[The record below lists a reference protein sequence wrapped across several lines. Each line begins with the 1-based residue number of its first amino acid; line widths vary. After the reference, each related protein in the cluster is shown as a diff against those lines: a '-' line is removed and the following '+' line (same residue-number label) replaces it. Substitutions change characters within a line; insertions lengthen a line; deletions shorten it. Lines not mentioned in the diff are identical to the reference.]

1 MASETERTFF
11 PFFFKIQK
19 KHDLTF
25 LSVVAHVFSNAGL
38 DCWQGT
44 VGSWTAAQVRVS
56 FCTGSLVR
64 YSELPPAGLRLRL
77 RRGRPGDGGRIL
89 PDRRD
94 APNWPCQGLG
104 RPGNRVYKLRASG
117 GVRRILVRESM
128 PPCRLRR
135 KKFRKFDYK
144 VVPSE
149 VYPNKYVVSIAPLS
163 A

>member
-1 MASETERTFF
+1 MASETVRTFF
-11 PFFFKIQK
+11 PFFFQNPK

-44 VGSWTAAQVRVS
+44 VESWTAAQVRVS
-56 FCTGSLVR
+56 SCTGSLVR
-64 YSELPPAGLRLRL
+64 YSELPPAGLRL

-117 GVRRILVRESM
+117 GGVRRILVRGSM
-128 PPCRLRR
+128 PPCQDRIKHLVGPTH
-135 KKFRKFDYK
+135 FTM
-144 VVPSE
+144 PGPQS
-149 VYPNKYVVSIAPLS
+149 LC
-163 A
+163 